1 MSEAIAVYFDGLR
14 PLPRSAA
21 VALTGKGLSL
31 SVDDG
36 PQFYWDYASIRLT
49 DKRDNLLRFHR
60 EQSGAHTGEV
70 LELEQGSF
78 SDALQARCIS
88 LHGTSGERKQM
99 RNRIIGWSLAAI
111 VSVGLL
117 ITYGISAL
125 ANRLAPMVPWN
136 TEVSLGNAAEQQILQ
151 QLNGGVAARVCTEK
165 ADGAGAIALQ
175 TMVDRLTRHASL
187 PGKADI
193 KILDMA
199 MENAFTLPGGKIL
212 LMRGLIEK
220 AQSPDEVA
228 GVLAHELGHMVH
240 RDAMRGLIHAG
251 GVSFIIG
258 TLLGDFTGAGAL
270 IIGSKFLI
278 GNRYSRENESE
289 ADRFAIDIM
298 TKAGGDVK
306 ALGRFLARVAKVPG
320 EKQMELLLSHPVTD
334 DRITEINSRA
344 PAWQGQAI
352 LTADEWSALK
362 AACKA

>member
-1 MSEAIAVYFDGLR
+1 MSDVIAVYFDGLR

-21 VALTGKGLSL
+21 LALTGKGLTL

-36 PQFYWDYASIRLT
+36 PVFLWDYASIRLT

-70 LELEQGSF
+70 LELEKGSF

-99 RNRIIGWSLAAI
+99 RNRIILWSFAAI
-111 VSVGLL
+111 VSIGLL

-125 ANRLAPMVPWN
+125 ANRLGPMVPWS
-136 TEVSLGNAAEQQILQ
+136 TEVSLGNAVEQQILQ
-151 QLNGGVAARVCTEK
+151 QLNGGAAARVCTAK
-165 ADGAGAIALQ
+165 ADAAGAVALQ
-175 TMVDRLTRHASL
+175 AMVDRLTRYATL

-228 GVLAHELGHMVH
+228 GVLAHEIGHMVH

-251 GVSFIIG
+251 GISFIIG

-289 ADRFAIDIM
+289 ADRFAIEILS
-298 TKAGGDVK
+298 KAGGDVK
-306 ALGRFLARVAKVPG
+306 ALGRFLGRVAKQPG
-320 EKQMELLLSHPVTD
+320 ERQMELLLSHPVTE
-334 DRITEINSRA
+334 DRIAEINKQA
-344 PAWQGQAI
+344 PPWQGQTI
-352 LTADEWSALK
+352 LSADEWSALK
-362 AACKA
+362 AACKT